1 MDEIKHLEYLSKLEF
16 GEKERE
22 KFKADFE
29 RIVAFVDQIK
39 AIETDASADSQTVMP
54 LSALRADEPKPS
66 LPREKALKNAPMQED
81 GCFVTPLVVE

>member
-16 GEKERE
+16 SDEERK

-29 RIVAFVDQIK
+29 RIVDFVDQIK
-39 AIETDASADSQTVMP
+39 GIETDASADSKSVMP
-54 LSALRADEPKPS
+54 LSMLRVDEPQQS
-66 LPREKALKNAPMQED
+66 LPREKALKNAPIQED